1 METKISIR
9 QSYLI
14 FPVSSGAPMTLAR
27 LAPKEEEEEEEEEDG
42 LKAVGSTCRHIKQQV
57 FLPPEVSVP
66 SLEVELISCRT
77 A

>member
-1 METKISIR
+1 
-9 QSYLI
+9 
-14 FPVSSGAPMTLAR
+14 MTLAR

-66 SLEVELISCRT
+66 SLEVEVEAGDLASSILFHSVFSFI
-77 A
+77 